1 MIANKGKYYS
11 YLPLKQKKGTHT
23 HIVMQ
28 VCVLCGYQSK
38 DLTGVFEASGI
49 SSI

>member
-1 MIANKGKYYS
+1 MIVNNSKYYV

-38 DLTGVFEASGI
+38 DLTGVLPAIGI
-49 SSI
+49 NSM